1 LPPIEPKNFRNTMT
15 SKVSSNHLESE
26 EPIITEEPIFRQ
38 QDNRFKGSF
47 KSENDKRIDEEE
59 E

>member
-1 LPPIEPKNFRNTMT
+1 MT